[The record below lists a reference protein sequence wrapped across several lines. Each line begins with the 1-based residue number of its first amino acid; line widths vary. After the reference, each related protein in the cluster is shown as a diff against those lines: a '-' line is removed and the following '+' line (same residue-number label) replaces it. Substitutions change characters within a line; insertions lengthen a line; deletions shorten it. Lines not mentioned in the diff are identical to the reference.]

1 MVEEAGGPAFN
12 EATRA
17 EFKTVCGQ
25 FMARWA
31 AGSAE
36 DQAMWE
42 ANVKKM
48 TEGWEKDPDG
58 LTAELSAT
66 FAAAATNENKL
77 LNEAQFVDM

>member
-1 MVEEAGGPAFN
+1 MVEEAGPTFN

-17 EFKTVCGQ
+17 EFKGVVGQ
-25 FMARWA
+25 YMAKWA

-36 DQAMWE
+36 DQATWE
-42 ANVKKM
+42 TNVKKM

-77 LNEAQFVDM
+77 LNEA

>member
-1 MVEEAGGPAFN
+1 MVEEAAGPAFN

-17 EFKTVCGQ
+17 EFKGVCGQ
-25 FMARWA
+25 YMAKWA
-31 AGSAE
+31 AGSEEERAT
-36 DQAMWE
+36 WE

-66 FAAAATNENKL
+66 FNAAATNENKL
-77 LNEAQFVDM
+77 LNEA